1 MAQQEGYVQLSEP
14 AEVVERLPAA
24 SHVTFE
30 PPSNFG
36 ATPQYPTAAAAQ
48 SAPGTSYP
56 NVGPPPPPPITSTMS
71 VGVPMDL
78 NNDGRADAIG
88 YDTTGDGEVDCIKL
102 LGNVMPPAQPPPGQ
116 ASGQAA
122 DGSQLVELVVP
133 PHVTAGMQVVVQSPD
148 GGMCKVVIPSNVPP
162 GSRLRVQMPAQAAQA
177 ARATQSPQ
185 AAQAQAQARQQ
196 AWAQAQARQQQEV
209 QQQQQQAQ
217 QQPALLVDVIIPPG
231 ATPGQQLLVQAPDGS
246 TCKATVSPPVR
257 VWIWVRARVS
267 SIARRRCARRP

>member
-36 ATPQYPTAAAAQ
+36 ATPQYPAAAAAPPAQ

-56 NVGPPPPPPITSTMS
+56 NVGPPPQPPMTSTMS

-88 YDTTGDGEVDCIKL
+88 YDTTGDGKVDCIKR

-122 DGSQLVELVVP
+122 DSSQLVELVVP
-133 PHVTAGMQVVVQSPD
+133 PHVTAGMQVDDQA
-148 GGMCKVVIPSNVPP
+148 SNPNNP
-162 GSRLRVQMPAQAAQA
+162 NP
-177 ARATQSPQ
+177 
-185 AAQAQAQARQQ
+185 
-196 AWAQAQARQQQEV
+196 
-209 QQQQQQAQ
+209 
-217 QQPALLVDVIIPPG
+217 
-231 ATPGQQLLVQAPDGS
+231 
-246 TCKATVSPPVR
+246 
-257 VWIWVRARVS
+257 
-267 SIARRRCARRP
+267 